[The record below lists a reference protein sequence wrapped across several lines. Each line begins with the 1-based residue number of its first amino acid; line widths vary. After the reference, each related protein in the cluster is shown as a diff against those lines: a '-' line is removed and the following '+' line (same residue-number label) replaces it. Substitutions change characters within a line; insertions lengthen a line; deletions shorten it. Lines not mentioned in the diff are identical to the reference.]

1 MKRWNDIKHKE
12 RGMAACASYLTH
24 GHGHGMARAAQSW
37 QGRVG
42 AGVEEDTMHPRAEWG
57 ELFVMMKANMV
68 I

>member
-1 MKRWNDIKHKE
+1 
-12 RGMAACASYLTH
+12 MAACASYLTH